1 MNTGETGNVTAAV
14 TAKPAAGQRAETGL
28 SERTRLEMA
37 AGRRAAERRALQTA
51 VPSAPKRTSG
61 TANGM
66 PFSLDEPV
74 DTGLLEATA
83 NQPTDLAKDI
93 QHEAPVLDFPPV
105 QERVNAET
113 PTSLPKF
120 DRAVALEFYNAVGQS
135 AFMLGVSQGKYV
147 VSAEEFQELCQNAV
161 DRREHLFFHIAT
173 LKAEW
178 ADPRK
183 HAKGFVTTANKEH
196 VLECRYLWGDCD
208 AAEFQS
214 ELTKGL
220 QPFAWSHLPNGAV
233 VRDGNS

>member
-135 AFMLGVSQGKYV
+135 AFMLGLLRERAKLQRNSCRAPAADLGSHIGSPIPQAFLLASSQISTLYGRCC
-147 VSAEEFQELCQNAV
+147 SADRWLLEVENRDRPVQN
-161 DRREHLFFHIAT
+161 I
-173 LKAEW
+173 KA
-178 ADPRK
+178 P
-183 HAKGFVTTANKEH
+183 
-196 VLECRYLWGDCD
+196 
-208 AAEFQS
+208 
-214 ELTKGL
+214 
-220 QPFAWSHLPNGAV
+220 
-233 VRDGNS
+233 